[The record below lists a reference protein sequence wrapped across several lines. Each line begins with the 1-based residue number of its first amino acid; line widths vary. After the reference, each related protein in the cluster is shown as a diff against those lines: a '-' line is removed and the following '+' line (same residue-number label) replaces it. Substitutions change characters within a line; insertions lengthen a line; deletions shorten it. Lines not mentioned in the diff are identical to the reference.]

1 MKLTDLHRFNQI
13 VIQLHDNPDADAA
26 GSGYALFRYFK
37 SLGKDVRMIY
47 GGRNVISK
55 SNMKLMLS
63 ELEIPLQ
70 YTRELE
76 KPELLLTVDCQ
87 YGEGNVERFE
97 AENVAVIDHHATG
110 KISDEMSEIRSN
122 LVSCSTI
129 VYAMLG
135 EVGFDVNA
143 DAKIATGLYYGL
155 YMDSSQL
162 SEISHPLD
170 RDMIDY
176 LKYDKALVARLKYA
190 NFSIA
195 ELETAG
201 IAISHNNYLDKFRA
215 AIVKSDPCDPNILG
229 VIGDFVIQVDSIDI
243 CVIFNE
249 CAGGYKLSVR
259 SCSIEAAA
267 NELAAFITEKTG
279 NGGGHFNKAGGFIGA
294 DALKKVTEKPIERY
308 LAERVEEYLT
318 CYDVVRFT
326 DGIKERER
334 FSRFRKKAGIFGY
347 VKSTDIAPEGK
358 EIRIR
363 TLEGD
368 VMVTSRED
376 IYIMIGSIGEVYPVE
391 AGKFNAKYTPFDE
404 AFSGEFEYAPSV
416 IDAAAGKPC
425 EILPYAKKCRSGQGA
440 VILARPLD
448 KFTKVFSAWN
458 YEGYMAGREGDFL
471 CYTDGDDNDVY
482 VVKKQIF
489 DNLYEPVE

>member
-1 MKLTDLHRFNQI
+1 MKLTDLHKFNQI
-13 VIQLHDNPDADAA
+13 VIQLHDNPDADAV

-37 SLGKDVRMIY
+37 SLGKDVKMIY

-63 ELEIPLQ
+63 ELEIPLE
-70 YTRELE
+70 YTHNPEN
-76 KPELLLTVDCQ
+76 PELLLTVDCQ
-87 YGEGNVERFE
+87 YGEGNVERFD

-129 VYAMLG
+129 IYAMLKD
-135 EVGFDVNA
+135 VGFDVNA

-176 LKYDKALVARLKYA
+176 LKYDKALVTRLKYA
-190 NFSIA
+190 NFSIS

-201 IAISHNNYLDKFRA
+201 IAISHNNYLDKYRA

-267 NELAAFITEKTG
+267 NELAAFLTAETG
-279 NGGGHFNKAGGFIGA
+279 NGGGHFNKAGGFIGK

-308 LAERVEEYLT
+308 LAQRVEEYLT

-326 DGIKERER
+326 DGIKERET

-347 VKSTDIAPEGK
+347 VKSTDVAPEGK
-358 EIRIR
+358 EFRIR

-368 VMVTSRED
+368 VLVTSRED

-391 AGKFNAKYTPFDE
+391 AGKFHAKYTPLDE

-416 IDAAAGKPC
+416 IDIAAGQSH
-425 EILPYAKKCRSGQGA
+425 EILPFAKKCRSGQGA
-440 VILARPLD
+440 VILAKPLE

-458 YEGYMAGREGDFL
+458 YEGYMSGQKGDFL

-489 DNLYEPVE
+489 DNLYEPLE

>member
-13 VIQLHDNPDADAA
+13 VIQLHDNPDADAV
-26 GSGYALFRYFK
+26 GSGYALYRYFRA
-37 SLGKDVRMIY
+37 LGKDVRMIY

-63 ELEIPLQ
+63 ELEIPLE
-70 YTRELE
+70 YTHNPE

-87 YGEGNVERFE
+87 YGQGNVERFD

-110 KISDEMSEIRSN
+110 KISDEMSEIRCN

-129 VYAMLG
+129 CYAML
-135 EVGFDVNA
+135 EDAGFDVNS
-143 DAKIATGLYYGL
+143 DVRIATGLYYGL

-176 LKYDKALVARLKYA
+176 LRYDKSLVTRLKYA
-190 NFSIA
+190 NFSIS

-201 IAISHNNYLDKFRA
+201 IAISHNNYLDKYRA

-279 NGGGHFNKAGGFIGA
+279 NGGGHFNKAGGFISA
-294 DALKKVTEKPIERY
+294 DALKKVTDKPIERY
-308 LAERVEEYLT
+308 LAQRVEEYLT

-326 DGIKERER
+326 DGIKEREK

-347 VKSTDIAPEGK
+347 VKSTDVAPEGK
-358 EIRIR
+358 EFRIR

-368 VMVTSRED
+368 VLVTSRD
-376 IYIMIGSIGEVYPVE
+376 NIYIMIGSVGEVYPVE
-391 AGKFNAKYTPFDE
+391 AGKFHAKYTPLDE
-404 AFSGEFEYAPSV
+404 AFTGEFEYAPSI
-416 IDAAAGKPC
+416 IDIAAGKPC
-425 EILPYAKKCRSGQGA
+425 EILPYAKKCRAGQGGA
-440 VILARPLD
+440 ILAKPLD

-458 YEGYMAGREGDFL
+458 YEGYMSGQKGDML
-471 CYTDGDDNDVY
+471 CYTDGDENDVY
-482 VVKKQIF
+482 VVKRKIF
-489 DNLYEPVE
+489 DTLYEPVE

>member
-13 VIQLHDNPDADAA
+13 VIQLHDNPDADAV

-70 YTRELE
+70 YTRVLE
-76 KPELLLTVDCQ
+76 KPELLLTVDCR
-87 YGEGNVERFE
+87 YGEGNVEHFD

-129 VYAMLG
+129 CYAMLKD
-135 EVGFDVNA
+135 VGFDVNA

-176 LKYDKALVARLKYA
+176 LKYDKALVTRLKYA
-190 NFSIA
+190 NFSIS

-201 IAISHNNYLDKFRA
+201 IAISHNNYLDKYRA

-279 NGGGHFNKAGGFIGA
+279 NGGGHFNKAGGFISA
-294 DALKKVTEKPIERY
+294 DSLKKVTAEPIERY

-326 DGIKERER
+326 DGIKEREK
-334 FSRFRKKAGIFGY
+334 FARFRKKSGIFGY

-358 EIRIR
+358 EFRIR

-368 VMVTSRED
+368 VLVTSRDD
-376 IYIMIGSIGEVYPVE
+376 IYIMIGSVGEVYPVE
-391 AGKFNAKYTPFDE
+391 AGKFHAKYTPLDE
-404 AFSGEFEYAPSV
+404 PFTGEFEYAPSV
-416 IDAAAGKPC
+416 IDIAAGEPC
-425 EILPYAKKCRSGQGA
+425 EILPYAKKCRAGQGS

-458 YEGYMAGREGDFL
+458 YEGYMAGHEGDFL
-471 CYTDGDDNDVY
+471 CYTDGDENDVY
-482 VVKKQIF
+482 VVKKQVF